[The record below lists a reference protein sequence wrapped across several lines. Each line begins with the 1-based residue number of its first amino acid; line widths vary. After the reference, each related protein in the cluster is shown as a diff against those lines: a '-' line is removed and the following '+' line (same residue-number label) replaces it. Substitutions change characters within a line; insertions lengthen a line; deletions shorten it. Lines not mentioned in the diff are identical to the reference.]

1 LLRGEA
7 KIELRKDPD
16 KASTKRQTRTP
27 LPSDIDIA
35 LWEALREC
43 RRSFASELGIPPY
56 VVFNDASLTEMC
68 QMLPTDFDNFSMI
81 SGVGERKLE
90 KYGPAFISVISEH
103 LASY

>member
-1 LLRGEA
+1 
-7 KIELRKDPD
+7 
-16 KASTKRQTRTP
+16 
-27 LPSDIDIA
+27 
-35 LWEALREC
+35 
-43 RRSFASELGIPPY
+43 